1 MKKISCLPL
10 LLFCFF
16 SSFASDTKTIYYD
29 NGNKRLFYEMNN
41 GMLDG
46 KFEGFHNNGQLKMK
60 GDFKNNQ
67 KTGVWTFWDENGV
80 KRSQRKYQDNYS
92 FELLAEWT
100 KDGQAANKATIR
112 EKNDRFIAARSKKAA
127 ERQMRYS
134 QRNFLSVGRHNAND
148 QLLFENVLYDFLM
161 QGVKSQ
167 TIAVYKDERFF
178 SEDKRN
184 EILQHAQQKPVEYI
198 VREDLI
204 YTQDHQV
211 MQTTAIGIC
220 PVIEVNGER
229 KELGW
234 FYLPLVRNNRNATN
248 QIEEIVTALDR
259 KQYAG
264 KVIKTSI
271 NTEGTD
277 LAAVAA
283 SDADLIALHP
293 LEYEAVANIY
303 FMDNPEPYM
312 VKE

>member
-1 MKKISCLPL
+1 MKKISCFSFL
-10 LLFCFF
+10 LIFIFN
-16 SSFASDTKTIYYD
+16 SYASDIKTIYYD
-29 NGNKRLFYEMNN
+29 NGNKRLFYEVKE

-46 KFEGFHNNGQLKMK
+46 KFEGYHSNGKLKMK

-67 KTGVWTFWDENGV
+67 KAGVWTFWDENGV

-92 FELLAEWT
+92 FELLAEWN
-100 KDGQAANKATIR
+100 KDGKATEKAIIR
-112 EKNDRFIAARSKKAA
+112 EKNDRFIAARSKKTA

-134 QRNFLSVGRHNAND
+134 QRNFLSIDKENANNQFMFD
-148 QLLFENVLYDFLM
+148 KLLYDFLM
-161 QGVKSQ
+161 QGLKSE

-178 SEDKRN
+178 N
-184 EILQHAQQKPVEYI
+184 EANRDQILQYAQQKPVEYI

-211 MQTTAIGIC
+211 MQTSATGIC
-220 PVIEVNGER
+220 PVIELNGEK

-234 FYLPLVRNNRNATN
+234 FYLPLVRNNRKATN
-248 QIEEIVTALDR
+248 QIEEIITALDR

-264 KVIKTSI
+264 RVIRTSI
-271 NTEGTD
+271 NAEGID

-283 SDADLIALHP
+283 SQAELVAFHP

-303 FMDNPEPYM
+303 FIDNPEPYM